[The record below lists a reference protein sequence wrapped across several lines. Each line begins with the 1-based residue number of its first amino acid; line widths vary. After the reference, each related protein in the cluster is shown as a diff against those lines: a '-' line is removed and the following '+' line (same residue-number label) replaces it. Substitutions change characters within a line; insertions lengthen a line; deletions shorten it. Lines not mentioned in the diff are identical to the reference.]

1 MSCLVMNALVKDTTG
16 RQDMEYG
23 EGLAVLSR
31 VDMEDFTEQEVFE
44 KGWKK
49 RRDPGI
55 GKSQG
60 RASQAQVT
68 AMVRL

>member
-1 MSCLVMNALVKDTTG
+1 MNALVKDTTG

-23 EGLAVLSR
+23 EGLVVLSR
-31 VDMEDFTEQEVFE
+31 IDMEDFTEQVVFE

-49 RRDPGI
+49 RRDPGR

>member
-1 MSCLVMNALVKDTTG
+1 MNALVKDTTG

-31 VDMEDFTEQEVFE
+31 MDMEDFTEQVVFE
-44 KGWKK
+44 KGWEK

-68 AMVRL
+68 AIVRL

>member
-1 MSCLVMNALVKDTTG
+1 MNALVKDTTG

-31 VDMEDFTEQEVFE
+31 MDMEDFTEQVVFE
-44 KGWKK
+44 KGWEK

-60 RASQAQVT
+60 RVSQAQVT
-68 AMVRL
+68 AIVRL

>member
-1 MSCLVMNALVKDTTG
+1 MNALVKDTKG

-31 VDMEDFTEQEVFE
+31 MDMEDFTEQVVFE
-44 KGWKK
+44 KK
-49 RRDPGI
+49 RRDPGR

-60 RASQAQVT
+60 RASQAQIT